1 MRELWVL
8 ALATL
13 FLALI
18 GAAVLADHDRQTLVA
33 PPEAVGE
40 QFMRQLASHRPRQA
54 SFALSERLRAEL
66 TRKRLSAWMRDIE
79 AKAGSIENVVGKD
92 PVVADAEAGA
102 TVVVHGSDR
111 DVALRLGF
119 VRERGGVWRVDRLP
133 DYDQF

>member
-1 MRELWVL
+1 MRELFVL
-8 ALATL
+8 TLAAG

-18 GAAVLADHDRQTLVA
+18 GAAVFADHDRQTLVP

-40 QFMRQLASHRPRQA
+40 QFVRRLASHRPRQA
-54 SFALSERLRAEL
+54 SFALSERLRGET

-79 AKAGSIENVVGKD
+79 AKAGSVENVEGKD
-92 PVVADAEAGA
+92 PVCADAEAGA
-102 TVVVHGSDR
+102 TVLVRGSDR

-119 VRERGGVWRVDRLP
+119 VREPGGVWRVDRLP